1 LTRRWQVLGPIV
13 LAAVLLVSALPLT
26 GSAQTAV
33 VVRSAISGQVLPL
46 RLATNGQTV
55 KQGDPLV
62 FVRTTT
68 GSAVPA
74 AVAPVGGQVSQVMV
88 GVGDFVNIGDP
99 VVAITPH

>member
-1 LTRRWQVLGPIV
+1 MTRGWRAALITVVVIG
-13 LAAVLLVSALPLT
+13 LACGLPAALQ
-26 GSAQTAV
+26 AQTDR

-46 RLATNGQTV
+46 RLATSGQAV

-74 AVAPVGGQVSQVMV
+74 AVAPVDGRVTQVLVSA
-88 GVGDFVNIGDP
+88 GDFVNIGDP
-99 VVAITPH
+99 VATITPK

>member
-1 LTRRWQVLGPIV
+1 LTRRWQALGPIV